1 MSFRIIKN
9 PGETFWA
16 ASDGSSTYYLGGIV
30 VYNSAA
36 NASLNGTVAPLTLAS
51 GAGDT
56 TLLQVIAGVVVGFSD
71 RTPAYDATTGLQS
84 RAGVVS
90 QANQLARDWTGQEGM
105 YIKGDPQLML
115 QIAEIMPNTVLRGR
129 IFNAAYGTAITL
141 LTVSSSTDTDGM
153 ISANVTTNATQFTNV
168 ANCGTIYCRSGRNA
182 GMYRVSADTSTTAPQ
197 VTTAFPYDVVAN
209 DTFVRVPFKQGLST
223 IAIPTGGVYVNA
235 GANPV
240 IAGTNLF
247 STIVH
252 SMDLST
258 SGQETVDF
266 RFGGDHFARYRA

>member
-1 MSFRIIKN
+1 MAFSILE
-9 PGETFWA
+9 GEGKAFWA
-16 ASDGSSTYYLGGIV
+16 ATDGSSTYYLGQIV

-36 NASLNGTVAPLTLAS
+36 NASLNGTVAPITLSS

-56 TLLQVIAGVVVGFSD
+56 TLKQVIAGVVVGFND
-71 RTPAYDATTGLQS
+71 RTPAYDSTTGLQS

-105 YIKGDPQLML
+105 YVKGDPQLL
-115 QIAEIMPNTVLRGR
+115 VQVSPIYPHTLLRGPV
-129 IFNAAYGTAITL
+129 FNAAYGTAITL
-141 LTVSSSTDTDGM
+141 LTVSASTDTDGM

-168 ANCGTIYCRSGRNA
+168 ANCGSIYCRTGRNA
-182 GMYRVSADTSTTAPQ
+182 GLYRVSADTSTTAPQ
-197 VTTAFPYDVVAN
+197 VVTGFPYDVAVN

-223 IAIPTGGVYVNA
+223 IAIPTGGIYVNA

-247 STIVH
+247 AVQVE
-252 SMDLST
+252 SMNLQNAGS
-258 SGQETVDF
+258 ETVDF
-266 RFGGDHFARYRA
+266 YFNSDHFTRYRA

>member
-1 MSFRIIKN
+1 MAFSIVE
-9 PGETFWA
+9 GEGRTFWA
-16 ASDGSSTYYLGGIV
+16 ATDGSSTYYLGQLV
-30 VYNSAA
+30 VYNSAG

-56 TLLQVIAGVVVGFSD
+56 TLLQTIAGVVVGFND
-71 RTPAYDATTGLQS
+71 RYPAYDSTTGLQS

-90 QANQLARDWTGQEGM
+90 QANQLARDWTGAEGM
-105 YIKGDPQLML
+105 YVKGDSQLL
-115 QIAEIMPNTVLRGR
+115 VQIAEITPATVLRGS

-141 LTVSSSTDTDGM
+141 LTVSASTDSDGM

-182 GMYRVSADTSTTAPQ
+182 GLYRVSADTSTTAPQ
-197 VTTAFPYDVVAN
+197 VVTGFPYDVVAT

-223 IAIPTGGVYVNA
+223 IAIPTAGLYVNA

-247 STIVH
+247 SVIVY
-252 SMDLST
+252 SLNLT
-258 SGQETVDF
+258 SAGLETVDF
-266 RFGGDHFARYRA
+266 RFGGDHFCRYRA